1 MGSWHFDATGASAVS
16 DRELGEQVA
25 QIVIRGLMAGEAV
38 EIDGLGVFY
47 PDDAQYFR
55 FEERRWPQVF
65 LAYVDEDR
73 ATAERLYD
81 TLEAAGFAPWMDK
94 RKLLPGQNWP
104 RAIESAIEASD
115 FFVACFSQNSV
126 AKKGGFQAEI
136 RYALD
141 CARQLPLDEMFLV
154 PVRFGACRLPGAIER
169 EYQYVDLLPDWSRGI
184 RRLLLTM
191 RKELKR
197 RASARHKIDE
207 VEA

>member
-1 MGSWHFDATGASAVS
+1 VADPEF
-16 DRELGEQVA
+16 GEQVA
-25 QIVIRGLMAGEAV
+25 QIVIRGLMAGEKV

-47 PDDAQYFR
+47 PDDRQYFR
-55 FEERRWPQVF
+55 FEERRPPQVF
-65 LAYVDEDR
+65 VAYVDEDR
-73 ATAERLYD
+73 AAAERLYD
-81 TLEAAGFAPWMDK
+81 ALEAAGFAPWMDK

-141 CARQLPLDEMFLV
+141 CARQLPLDEIFLV
-154 PVRFGACRLPGAIER
+154 PVRLSACRLPDAIAR

-184 RRLLLTM
+184 RRLLATL
-191 RKELKR
+191 RKEVER
-197 RASARHKIDE
+197 RGPGRGRIEE
-207 VEA
+207 VGA

>member
-197 RASARHKIDE
+197 RTSARHKIDE
-207 VEA
+207 VDA

>member
-16 DRELGEQVA
+16 DRELGEQLA

-197 RASARHKIDE
+197 RASARHKSNE